1 VKTPDREG
9 VRQYFQNRSFAFL
22 LTMRV
27 PESAANSRALGHE
40 LPVPKEQDGSR
51 MSCGAALLFEGQAI
65 LISLLTGHSLENI
78 PIER

>member
-9 VRQYFQNRSFAFL
+9 VRQHFQNRFFAFL
-22 LTMRV
+22 LTCGFRKAL
-27 PESAANSRALGHE
+27 PAPGGLGHE
-40 LPVPKEQDGSR
+40 LPVLKEQDGSR
-51 MSCGAALLFEGQAI
+51 MSCGAALLSEGQAI